1 MGASTNKRYLQ
12 AALAL
17 TLLACSGIAGCSDS
31 QEQSGSNAGSSK
43 AAVTAGARAKTPSA
57 TAKASGKAKG
67 AGAPTT
73 TGTPKGAGTPTATAS
88 PTLIMTPELEASKKR
103 ALATPPPP
111 KPELI
116 TVNSDDGAIA
126 TAKYW
131 VQLHYY
137 IYTTGKVDEYK
148 ALCSGDKST
157 AVTPVNY
164 ATGNHAR
171 GGWTDPVVVNFT
183 AAFRRDDFKDDVV
196 VQVNFEREAYTVYS
210 GNGATEYFPKQS
222 RWAGVKLEYNDSQ
235 WIVKEAVNNER

>member
-17 TLLACSGIAGCSDS
+17 TLLACSGIAGCSDG

-57 TAKASGKAKG
+57 TAKTSGKAKG
-67 AGAPTT
+67 TGAPTAT
-73 TGTPKGAGTPTATAS
+73 SAPTATAS
-88 PTLIMTPELEASKKR
+88 PTITMTPELEASKKR

-148 ALCSGDKST
+148 ALCPGDGFIAT
-157 AVTPVNY
+157 TPVKH
-164 ATGNHAR
+164 ATGNHSL
-171 GGWTDPVVVNFT
+171 GGWTDPVTLKFT
-183 AAFRRDDFKDDVV
+183 DAFRRDDFKNEVV
-196 VQVNFEREAYTVYS
+196 IQVNFEREPFTQYHS
-210 GNGATEYFPKQS
+210 EGKIEYNPKQL
-222 RWAGVKLEYNDSQ
+222 RWAAVKLEYNGTQ
-235 WIVKEAVNNER
+235 WVVIEAVNRAH

>member
-17 TLLACSGIAGCSDS
+17 TLLACSGLAGCSGN
-31 QEQSGSNAGSSK
+31 QEQNGSNAGGK

-67 AGAPTT
+67 TGAPTT
-73 TGTPKGAGTPTATAS
+73 TGTPSATAS
-88 PTLIMTPELEASKKR
+88 PTITMTPELEASKKR

-148 ALCSGDKST
+148 ALCPGDGFIAT
-157 AVTPVNY
+157 TPVKH
-164 ATGNHAR
+164 ATENHAK
-171 GGWTDPVVVNFT
+171 GGWSDPIAVKFT
-183 AAFRRDDFKDDVV
+183 SAFRRDDFKNEVV
-196 VQVNFEREAYTVYS
+196 IQVDFEREPYTHYNS
-210 GNGATEYFPKQS
+210 NGEIEYNQS
-222 RWAGVKLEYNDSQ
+222 RYAGVKLEYNGSQ
-235 WIVKEAVNNER
+235 WIVKEAFNRED

>member
-73 TGTPKGAGTPTATAS
+73 TGTPSATAS
-88 PTLIMTPELEASKKR
+88 PTITMTPELEASKKR

-148 ALCSGDKST
+148 ALCPGDGFIAT
-157 AVTPVNY
+157 TPVQH
-164 ATGNHAR
+164 ATEIHAK
-171 GGWTDPVVVNFT
+171 GGWTDPIAVKFT
-183 AAFRRDDFKDDVV
+183 SAFRRDDFKNEVV
-196 VQVNFEREAYTVYS
+196 IQVDFEREPYTHYNS
-210 GNGATEYFPKQS
+210 NGEIEYNPKQS
-222 RWAGVKLEYNDSQ
+222 RYAGVKLEYNGSQ
-235 WIVKEAVNNER
+235 WIVKEAFNRED

>member
-17 TLLACSGIAGCSDS
+17 TLLACSGLSGCSGN
-31 QEQSGSNAGSSK
+31 QEQSGSNAGGK

-57 TAKASGKAKG
+57 TAKTSGKAKG
-67 AGAPTT
+67 TGAPTT
-73 TGTPKGAGTPTATAS
+73 TGTPSATAS
-88 PTLIMTPELEASKKR
+88 PTLIMTPELVEAKKQ

-148 ALCSGDKST
+148 ALCPGNSDT
-157 AVTPVNY
+157 ATKPVEK
-164 ATGNHAR
+164 AQEVHGK
-171 GGWTDPVVVNFT
+171 GGWSSPVTITFIN
-183 AAFRRDDFKDDVV
+183 AFRRYDFKDGIVI
-196 VQVNFEREAYTVYS
+196 QVDFEREGVTQYNSDGKIDY
-210 GNGATEYFPKQS
+210 GEKQT
-222 RWAGVKLEYNDSQ
+222 RWAAVKLEYNGTQ
-235 WIVKEAVNNER
+235 WVVIGATNRER

>member
-1 MGASTNKRYLQ
+1 MRASTNKRYLQ

-17 TLLACSGIAGCSDS
+17 TLLACSGLSGCSDN

-43 AAVTAGARAKTPSA
+43 AAVATAHTKTPNA
-57 TAKASGKAKG
+57 TAKGSGKAKG
-67 AGAPTT
+67 TGAPTAT
-73 TGTPKGAGTPTATAS
+73 SAPTATAS
-88 PTLIMTPELEASKKR
+88 PTITMTPELEASKKR

-148 ALCSGDKST
+148 ALCPGDGFIAT
-157 AVTPVNY
+157 TPVKH
-164 ATGNHAR
+164 ATENHAK
-171 GGWTDPVVVNFT
+171 GGWTDPIAVKFT
-183 AAFRRDDFKDDVV
+183 SAFRRDDFKNEVV
-196 VQVNFEREAYTVYS
+196 IQVDFEREPYTHYNS
-210 GNGATEYFPKQS
+210 NGEIEYNPKQS
-222 RWAGVKLEYNDSQ
+222 RYAGVKLEYNGSQ
-235 WIVKEAVNNER
+235 WIVKEAFNRED

>member
-17 TLLACSGIAGCSDS
+17 TLLACSGLAGCSDS

-73 TGTPKGAGTPTATAS
+73 TGTPSATAS
-88 PTLIMTPELEASKKR
+88 PTITMTPELEASKKR

-131 VQLHYY
+131 VQLNYY
-137 IYTTGKVDEYK
+137 IYVSGRTNEYK
-148 ALCSGDKST
+148 ELCPGNTYIATKPVEKAQEIHNKGSWSSP
-157 AVTPVNY
+157 VTI
-164 ATGNHAR
+164 T
-171 GGWTDPVVVNFT
+171 FT
-183 AAFRRDDFKDDVV
+183 NAFRRSDYKDAIL
-196 VQVNFEREAYTVYS
+196 VQVNFDREAFTQYS
-210 GNGATEYFPKQS
+210 EDGNSEYIDKQS
-222 RWAGVKLEYNDSQ
+222 RWSIVRLEYNGSQ
-235 WIVKEAVNNER
+235 WTVIEASNHEK

>member
-1 MGASTNKRYLQ
+1 MKTSPTKRSFQ

-17 TLLACSGIAGCSDS
+17 TLLACSGLSGCSEG
-31 QEQSGSNAGSSK
+31 QEQGASSADSK
-43 AAVTAGARAKTPSA
+43 AAVATAHTKTPNA
-57 TAKASGKAKG
+57 TAKGSGT
-67 AGAPTT
+67 PTV
-73 TGTPKGAGTPTATAS
+73 TGTPSTTAS

-148 ALCSGDKST
+148 ALCPGNGDT
-157 AVTPVNY
+157 ATKPVEY
-164 ATGNHAR
+164 ATETHVR
-171 GGWTDPVVVNFT
+171 GGWSEPVTLKFT
-183 AAFRRDDFKDDVV
+183 NAFRRSDFKNDVV
-196 VQVNFEREAYTVYS
+196 IQVDFEREGVTQYHS
-210 GNGATEYFPKQS
+210 DGRIEYHEKES
-222 RWAGVKLEYNDSQ
+222 RWAGVKLEYNGTQ
-235 WIVKEAVNNER
+235 WIVKEAVNREN

>member
-17 TLLACSGIAGCSDS
+17 TLLTCSGLSGCSDN
-31 QEQSGSNAGSSK
+31 QGQNSSSTGGAK
-43 AAVTAGARAKTPSA
+43 GAVATAHTKTPNT

-67 AGAPTT
+67 TGGPTET
-73 TGTPKGAGTPTATAS
+73 SAPTATAS
-88 PTLIMTPELEASKKR
+88 PTATLSPELEAAKKR
-103 ALATPPPP
+103 ALTTPPPP

-148 ALCSGDKST
+148 ALCPGNGDT
-157 AVTPVNY
+157 ATKPVEY
-164 ATGNHAR
+164 ATETHVR
-171 GGWTDPVVVNFT
+171 GGWSEPVTLKFT
-183 AAFRRDDFKDDVV
+183 NAFRRSDFKNDVV
-196 VQVNFEREAYTVYS
+196 IQVDFEREGVTQYHS
-210 GNGATEYFPKQS
+210 DGRIEYHEKES
-222 RWAGVKLEYNDSQ
+222 RWAGVKLEYNGTQ
-235 WIVKEAVNNER
+235 WIVIEAVNREN

>member
-73 TGTPKGAGTPTATAS
+73 TGTPSATAS
-88 PTLIMTPELEASKKR
+88 PTLIMTPELVEAKKQ

-148 ALCSGDKST
+148 ALCPGNSDT
-157 AVTPVNY
+157 ATKPVEK
-164 ATGNHAR
+164 AQEVHGK
-171 GGWTDPVVVNFT
+171 GGWSSPVTITFIN
-183 AAFRRDDFKDDVV
+183 AFRRYDFKDGIVI
-196 VQVNFEREAYTVYS
+196 QVDFEREGVTQYNSDGKIDY
-210 GNGATEYFPKQS
+210 GEKQT
-222 RWAGVKLEYNDSQ
+222 RWAAVKLEYNGTQ
-235 WIVKEAVNNER
+235 WVVIGATNRER

>member
-17 TLLACSGIAGCSDS
+17 TLLACSGLSGCSDG
-31 QEQSGSNAGSSK
+31 QEQGATNAGSSK

-57 TAKASGKAKG
+57 TAKTSGKAKG
-67 AGAPTT
+67 TGAPTT
-73 TGTPKGAGTPTATAS
+73 TGTPSVTAS
-88 PTLIMTPELEASKKR
+88 PTITMTPELEASKKR

-148 ALCSGDKST
+148 ALCPGNGDT
-157 AVTPVNY
+157 ATKPVKHATENY
-164 ATGNHAR
+164 TNGVWN
-171 GGWTDPVVVNFT
+171 DPVTITFT
-183 AAFRRDDFKDDVV
+183 KAFRRSDFKDNVV
-196 VQVNFEREAYTVYS
+196 VQVNFERESVNQYDS
-210 GNGATEYFPKQS
+210 NGKVTYREKES
-222 RWAGVKLEYNDSQ
+222 RWAGVKLEYNGTQ
-235 WIVKEAVNNER
+235 WIVIEAVNRES

>member
-1 MGASTNKRYLQ
+1 MRASTNKRYLQ

-17 TLLACSGIAGCSDS
+17 TLLACSGLSGCSGN
-31 QEQSGSNAGSSK
+31 QEQSGSNSGSSK
-43 AAVTAGARAKTPSA
+43 AAVSAGARAKTPSA

-67 AGAPTT
+67 TGTSTA
-73 TGTPKGAGTPTATAS
+73 TGTPSATAS

-148 ALCSGDKST
+148 ALCPGDGFT
-157 AVTPVNY
+157 ATVPVKH
-164 ATGNHAR
+164 ATGNHSL
-171 GGWTDPVVVNFT
+171 GGWTDPVTLKFT
-183 AAFRRDDFKDDVV
+183 AAFRRDDFKNEVV
-196 VQVNFEREAYTVYS
+196 IQVDFEREPFNQYHS
-210 GNGATEYFPKQS
+210 DGDIEYNPKQS
-222 RWAGVKLEYNDSQ
+222 RYAGVKLEYTGTQ
-235 WIVKEAVNNER
+235 WIVKEAFNRER

>member
-43 AAVTAGARAKTPSA
+43 AAVSAGARAKTPSA

-73 TGTPKGAGTPTATAS
+73 TGTPSATAS
-88 PTLIMTPELEASKKR
+88 PTITMTPELEASKKR

-131 VQLHYY
+131 VQLYYY

-148 ALCSGDKST
+148 ALCPGNSAT
-157 AVTPVNY
+157 AVNPVKH
-164 ATGNHAR
+164 AIENH
-171 GGWTDPVVVNFT
+171 
-183 AAFRRDDFKDDVV
+183 
-196 VQVNFEREAYTVYS
+196 S
-210 GNGATEYFPKQS
+210 
-222 RWAGVKLEYNDSQ
+222 
-235 WIVKEAVNNER
+235 

>member
-73 TGTPKGAGTPTATAS
+73 TGTPSATAS
-88 PTLIMTPELEASKKR
+88 PTITMTPELEASKKR
-103 ALATPPPP
+103 ALTTPPPP

-148 ALCSGDKST
+148 ALCPGDGFIAT
-157 AVTPVNY
+157 TPVKH
-164 ATGNHAR
+164 ATENHAK
-171 GGWTDPVVVNFT
+171 GGWTDPIAVKFT
-183 AAFRRDDFKDDVV
+183 SAFRRDDFKNEVV
-196 VQVNFEREAYTVYS
+196 IQVDFEREPYTHYNS
-210 GNGATEYFPKQS
+210 NGEIEYNPKQS
-222 RWAGVKLEYNDSQ
+222 RYAGVKLEYNGSQ
-235 WIVKEAVNNER
+235 WIVKEAFNRED

>member
-17 TLLACSGIAGCSDS
+17 TLLACSGLSGCSDNQGQNS
-31 QEQSGSNAGSSK
+31 SSTGSAKG
-43 AAVTAGARAKTPSA
+43 AVATAHTKTPNA

-67 AGAPTT
+67 TGGPTAT
-73 TGTPKGAGTPTATAS
+73 SAPTATAS
-88 PTLIMTPELEASKKR
+88 PTATLSPELEAAKKR
-103 ALATPPPP
+103 ALTTPPPP

-148 ALCSGDKST
+148 ALCPGNGDT
-157 AVTPVNY
+157 ATKPVEY
-164 ATGNHAR
+164 ATETHVR
-171 GGWTDPVVVNFT
+171 GGWSEPVTLKFT
-183 AAFRRDDFKDDVV
+183 NAFRRSDFKNDVV
-196 VQVNFEREAYTVYS
+196 IQVDFEREGVTQYHS
-210 GNGATEYFPKQS
+210 DGRIEYHEKES
-222 RWAGVKLEYNDSQ
+222 RWAGVKLEYNGTQ
-235 WIVKEAVNNER
+235 WIVIEAVNREN

>member
-17 TLLACSGIAGCSDS
+17 TLLACSGIAGCSGN
-31 QEQSGSNAGSSK
+31 QEQNGSNAGGT
-43 AAVTAGARAKTPSA
+43 ATVTAGARAKTPSA
-57 TAKASGKAKG
+57 TAKASGKVKG
-67 AGAPTT
+67 TGAPTA
-73 TGTPKGAGTPTATAS
+73 TGTPSATAS

-148 ALCSGDKST
+148 ALCPGDGFT
-157 AVTPVNY
+157 ATVPVKH
-164 ATGNHAR
+164 ATGNHSL
-171 GGWTDPVVVNFT
+171 GGWTDPVTLKFT
-183 AAFRRDDFKDDVV
+183 AAFRRDDVKDSVV
-196 VQVNFEREAYTVYS
+196 IQVDFEREPFMQYHSDGEIT
-210 GNGATEYFPKQS
+210 NNQKQS
-222 RWAGVKLEYNDSQ
+222 RWAAVKLEYNGTQ
-235 WIVKEAVNNER
+235 WIVIEANNRAD

>member
-17 TLLACSGIAGCSDS
+17 TLLACSGIAGCSGN

-67 AGAPTT
+67 TGAPTA
-73 TGTPKGAGTPTATAS
+73 TGTPSATAS

-148 ALCSGDKST
+148 ALCPGDGFT
-157 AVTPVNY
+157 ATVPVKH
-164 ATGNHAR
+164 ATGNHSL
-171 GGWTDPVVVNFT
+171 GGWTDPVTLKFT
-183 AAFRRDDFKDDVV
+183 AAFRRDDVKDSVV
-196 VQVNFEREAYTVYS
+196 IQVDFEREPFTQYHSDGEIT
-210 GNGATEYFPKQS
+210 NNQKQS
-222 RWAGVKLEYNDSQ
+222 RWAAVKLEYNGTQ
-235 WIVKEAVNNER
+235 WIVIEANNRAD

>member
-17 TLLACSGIAGCSDS
+17 TLLTCSGLSGCSDN
-31 QEQSGSNAGSSK
+31 QGQNSSSTGGAK
-43 AAVTAGARAKTPSA
+43 GAVATAHTKTPNA

-67 AGAPTT
+67 TGGPTAT
-73 TGTPKGAGTPTATAS
+73 SAPTATAS
-88 PTLIMTPELEASKKR
+88 PTATLSPELEAAKKR
-103 ALATPPPP
+103 ALTSPPPP

-148 ALCSGDKST
+148 ALCPGNGDT
-157 AVTPVNY
+157 ATKPVEY
-164 ATGNHAR
+164 ATETHVR
-171 GGWTDPVVVNFT
+171 GGWSEPVTLKFT
-183 AAFRRDDFKDDVV
+183 NAFRRSDFKNDVV
-196 VQVNFEREAYTVYS
+196 IQVDFEREGVTQYHS
-210 GNGATEYFPKQS
+210 DGRIEYHEKES
-222 RWAGVKLEYNDSQ
+222 RWAGVKLEYNGTQ
-235 WIVKEAVNNER
+235 WIVIEAVNREN

>member
-1 MGASTNKRYLQ
+1 MSISTTKRRFQ

-31 QEQSGSNAGSSK
+31 QKLSGSSSAGSSK
-43 AAVTAGARAKTPSA
+43 AAVVTATP
-57 TAKASGKAKG
+57 KASGT
-67 AGAPTT
+67 PTVT
-73 TGTPKGAGTPTATAS
+73 ATPKGTGTPTATAS
-88 PTLIMTPELEASKKR
+88 PTLIMTPELVEAKKR

-148 ALCSGDKST
+148 ALCPGDGFIATK
-157 AVTPVNY
+157 PIKY
-164 ATGNHAR
+164 ATENHAK
-171 GGWTDPVVVNFT
+171 GGWADPIVVKFT
-183 AAFRRDDFKDDVV
+183 AAFRRDDFKNEVV
-196 VQVNFEREAYTVYS
+196 IQVDFEREPYTYYS
-210 GNGATEYFPKQS
+210 SNGEIEYNPRQL
-222 RWAGVKLEYNDSQ
+222 RYAGVKLEYNGSQ
-235 WIVKEAVNNER
+235 WIVKEAFNRED

>member
-1 MGASTNKRYLQ
+1 MKTPPTKRHLQ

-17 TLLACSGIAGCSDS
+17 TLLTCSGLTGCSDS
-31 QEQSGSNAGSSK
+31 QEQGATNAGSSK
-43 AAVTAGARAKTPSA
+43 AAVA
-57 TAKASGKAKG
+57 TATPKASGTPTITGTPKAS
-67 AGAPTT
+67 GAPTT
-73 TGTPKGAGTPTATAS
+73 TGTPSATAN

-148 ALCSGDKST
+148 ALCPGDGFT
-157 AVTPVNY
+157 ATVPVKHATENY
-164 ATGNHAR
+164 ALGS
-171 GGWTDPVVVNFT
+171 WTDPVTLKFT
-183 AAFRRDDFKDDVV
+183 KAFRRDDVKDAVV
-196 VQVNFEREAYTVYS
+196 IQVDFEREPFTRYY
-210 GNGATEYFPKQS
+210 GEGEIEYNPKQL
-222 RWAGVKLEYNDSQ
+222 RWAAVKLEYNGTQ
-235 WIVKEAVNNER
+235 WVVIEANNREH